1 MKIVESENRTDA
13 DEAAQLIT
21 DCQYDKV
28 WTKYFDVNFVI
39 TFLVKVGLT
48 DSLILTQ
55 LHLMTD
61 PQNHQQTTT
70 VQLLAVQS
78 KNLLLSNQF
87 SCYECMLDA

>member
-48 DSLILTQ
+48 DSLILT
-55 LHLMTD
+55 
-61 PQNHQQTTT
+61 
-70 VQLLAVQS
+70 
-78 KNLLLSNQF
+78 
-87 SCYECMLDA
+87 